1 MDQTNGIPQPVLKSP
16 SQLRSPDA
24 DPTNDTTAESSP
36 SSGDQT
42 SAGSVSA
49 LTLDDKGTVI
59 VQNGSSDPESKR
71 LDSDDIR
78 PRHVQE
84 DHSGEDDNGDPENSD
99 LGPPNEDAKDLIP
112 TKVSSIHRNDRNG
125 EASVQAPNTDIPPLA
140 SIRPPD
146 AEEDDSTTHPA
157 VPSDHPALTRPSN
170 PSPLSYPV
178 PASNHPALTRPPN
191 SSPLSYPV
199 SAAPSNHQELARSSE
214 EDTPTTLPTVP
225 SDQPTSARLPT
236 GPSATTHPTV
246 TSEGTED
253 SSEIPP
259 KEGARGDAE
268 DLRTGNEESESKTSL
283 VNEFALSDTDSPIY
297 EGDRK
302 LEKFSEILLDS
313 DLSHSEGEAQEEE
326 AEGEDVS
333 SPKKKKKNAPKKVR
347 FADEV
352 IGKLEVDGECVNRLG
367 FRSTF

>member
-42 SAGSVSA
+42 SAGSVST

-78 PRHVQE
+78 PRHVRE

-99 LGPPNEDAKDLIP
+99 LDPPNEDAKDLIP
-112 TKVSSIHRNDRNG
+112 TEVSSIHRNDRNG
-125 EASVQAPNTDIPPLA
+125 EGASVQAPNTDIPPLA

-157 VPSDHPALTRPSN
+157 VPSDHPALTRPPN
-170 PSPLSYPV
+170 LSPLSYPV
-178 PASNHPALTRPPN
+178 PA
-191 SSPLSYPV
+191 V
-199 SAAPSNHQELARSSE
+199 SSNHQELARSSE
-214 EDTPTTLPTVP
+214 EGTPTTLPTVP
-225 SDQPTSARLPT
+225 SDQPTSVRLPT

-253 SSEIPP
+253 SSEI
-259 KEGARGDAE
+259 ACGDAE

-333 SPKKKKKNAPKKVR
+333 SPKKKKNAPKKVR

-352 IGKLEVDGECVNRLG
+352 TGKLEVDGECVSRLG
-367 FRSTF
+367 FHSTF